1 MDRTL
6 ITELQGQVR
15 VIGEDDGRIQLGVLT
30 ENQDALAWLT
40 PEERDQ
46 IVAWL
51 QYPNTALVVQ

>member
-1 MDRTL
+1 
-6 ITELQGQVR
+6 
-15 VIGEDDGRIQLGVLT
+15 VLT
-30 ENQDALAWLT
+30 ENQDSLAWLT